1 MPKRHSVCFPLV
13 VELLHLLDLVVTTH
27 EDTGLVV
34 DVLGYHLEHTVHLAV
49 DSLTTS

>member
-1 MPKRHSVCFPLV
+1 MPKRRIYFPLV

-34 DVLGYHLEHTVHLAV
+34 DVLGHHLEHAVHLAV

>member
-1 MPKRHSVCFPLV
+1 MPKRRIYFPLV

-34 DVLGYHLEHTVHLAV
+34 DVLRHHLEHAVHLAV